1 MKFGAMVA
9 TKIDDWQLLQY
20 AEQLGYDHG
29 WVPDS
34 QMIWSDCYATLALA
48 AHHTSRIRLGTG
60 VAVAGTRSAPVT
72 AHSIASINRI
82 APGRVFLG
90 IGTGHTAMRV
100 MGFDPVKPKE
110 FREYLRVVRGLLR
123 GEEVEYTLNGETKA
137 IALLHRQ
144 LGFVDVAHEIPIW
157 VAANGPLALAAA
169 GAYGDGRIS
178 AGAETSAHMRASL
191 AKIRDGAGKIGRTL
205 PASFH
210 TAALTFSCVLRPG
223 EKLTSDRVIDAVGS
237 MASATLHFWW
247 ELAQQSGSDAF
258 IPAEARDTWDQY
270 LRYLSGLA
278 IPRERLHLRVHEGH
292 CTYLVPDER
301 RFITPAV
308 IRASGG
314 LVGEPDEILAMLK
327 EHEAAGLRE
336 VTLLPPMANA
346 RELYREF
353 AEQVMARWR

>member
-72 AHSIASINRI
+72 AHSIASINRL

-90 IGTGHTAMRV
+90 IGAGHTAMRV

-110 FREYLRVVRGLLR
+110 FREYLRVVRALLR

-178 AGAETSAHMRASL
+178 AGAETSGHLRASL
-191 AKIRDGAGKIGRTL
+191 AKIRDGAGKVGRTL
-205 PASFH
+205 SEGFH

-270 LRYLSGLA
+270 LRYLNGLA
-278 IPRERLHLRVHEGH
+278 IPKERLHLRVHEGH

-353 AEQVMARWR
+353 AEQVMARR